1 MIYEGTTPTH
11 TFELEEV
18 PFDLTTSKRIRL
30 IYSQNNKVLF
40 VKEKD
45 DLTISET
52 VIEHKLTQEET
63 LAFDTRYFV
72 EIQIRVL
79 TEGNDALAS
88 DIITTTVGRLL
99 EDEVMV

>member
-11 TFELEEV
+11 TFEL
-18 PFDLTTSKRIRL
+18 PFDLTTAKRIRL

-40 VKEKD
+40 VREKD
-45 DLTISET
+45 NLTVAGS

-63 LAFDTRYFV
+63 LAFDPRYLV

-79 TEGNDALAS
+79 TARDDALAS
-88 DIITTTVGRLL
+88 DIITTTVSRLL

>member
-11 TFELEEV
+11 TFEV
-18 PFDLTTSKRIRL
+18 PFDLTTAKRVRL

-45 DLTISET
+45 ALTINGG

-63 LAFDTRYFV
+63 LAFDTRYLV

-79 TEGNDALAS
+79 TETDDALAS